1 MVGRPKRQFSDEEV
15 QNMEQYALEGCQ
27 NNTIAT
33 ILDIPM
39 TTLKRRFGKLL
50 TKKRCER
57 KQVLRA
63 IQLNLALANPA
74 MAIFLGKNELN
85 QTDKQVIETKSTI
98 KEYSEAELEAFRAAA
113 RVYKL
118 RLAREG
124 AYEQTHSRAV
134 SGAGN

>member
-1 MVGRPKRQFSDEEV
+1 MARPKRQFSDKQV
-15 QNMEQYALEGCQ
+15 QEMEGYALDGCQ

-57 KQVLRA
+57 KQILRHN
-63 IQLNLALANPA
+63 QSSLAVNNPA

-85 QTDKQVIETKSTI
+85 QTDKQIIKTETSTPVL
-98 KEYSEAELEAFRAAA
+98 SEAQIKATADAS

-124 AYEQTHSRAV
+124 A
-134 SGAGN
+134 